1 MRPARNRVDEQAA
14 IFGRFLPLARSRSC
28 GKVQL
33 MSTLDP
39 TDPNELRPLLHER
52 LDQWAAADLPLLHR
66 VMLELE
72 RDRLAAELNAEFDRD
87 RESGRLARL
96 HEIIRDARAAL
107 ALRSSGSA

>member
-1 MRPARNRVDEQAA
+1 
-14 IFGRFLPLARSRSC
+14 
-28 GKVQL
+28 
-33 MSTLDP
+33 MSTP
-39 TDPNELRPLLHER
+39 APSDPNVLRPLLHQR
-52 LDQWAAADLPLLHR
+52 IDQWAAADLPLLHR

-72 RDRLAAELNAEFDRD
+72 RDCLVTELNEEFDRD